1 MAARTPLWAIQ
12 QESHPQV
19 KFTEFGGWE
28 LPLQFQGI
36 VAEHQAVRSHCGVF
50 DVSHMGKLYVRGEGA
65 LAFLENL
72 VPSAL
77 ADLPENSGR
86 YTVLLHDTG
95 GIVDDLIVYR
105 LPDRTWLLIVNG
117 ATRTKDIAW
126 LQQHRPPNVDVE
138 DATTANVLLAVQG
151 PQAIALVQTLTE
163 GCLASLPR
171 FGCREYRIAGLPVWA
186 ARTGYTGE
194 DGLEILLRAEDS
206 PQLWLELV
214 AAGATPCGLGS
225 RDTLRLEAGL
235 PLYGQDLDETTSPL
249 VAGLGWLVHWERKGE
264 FIGRVA
270 LETERRQGILRK
282 RVALRGEGKT
292 IARPHYPIQN
302 ETETI
307 GEITSG
313 TLSPTLG
320 LPIAFGYVPPAYAN
334 VGQTLTVPVRD
345 RRGVFTV
352 VRPPFVATNPR

>member
-1 MAARTPLWAIQ
+1 MASRTPLWALQ
-12 QESHPQV
+12 QERHPQA

-36 VAEHQAVRSHCGVF
+36 VAEHQAVRSHCGLF
-50 DVSHMGKLYVRGEGA
+50 DVSHMGKLYVRGEKA

-77 ADLPENSGR
+77 SDLPENSGR
-86 YTVLLHDTG
+86 YTVLLNATG
-95 GIVDDLIVYR
+95 GILDDLIVYR
-105 LPDRTWLLIVNG
+105 LPDRTWLLIVNA
-117 ATRTKDIAW
+117 ATRPKDVAW
-126 LQQHRPPNVDVE
+126 LQQHLPPGVDLE
-138 DATTANVLLAVQG
+138 DATTAQVLLAVQG
-151 PQAIALVQTLTE
+151 PKAIATVQTLTE

-171 FGCREYRIAGLPVWA
+171 FGCQEYRMAGLPVWA

-194 DGLEILLRAEDS
+194 DGLEILLRAEDG
-206 PQLWLELV
+206 PHLWLALL
-214 AAGATPCGLGS
+214 ANGALPCGLGS

-249 VAGLGWLVHWERKGE
+249 VAGLGWLVHWERKGD
-264 FIGRVA
+264 FMGRAA
-270 LETERRQGILRK
+270 LETERQQGISRR
-282 RVALRGEGKT
+282 RVALQGEGKT
-292 IARPHYPIQN
+292 IARPHYPIQDGDQ
-302 ETETI
+302 TI

-320 LPIAFGYVPPAYAN
+320 IPIAFGYVPPQYARL
-334 VGQTLTVPVRD
+334 GQTLTVPVRD
-345 RRGVFTV
+345 RLGTFTV

>member
-1 MAARTPLWAIQ
+1 MAWSTPLRDRQ
-12 QESHPQV
+12 QTLHPQA

-36 VAEHQAVRSHCGVF
+36 VAEHQAVRSNCGLF
-50 DVSHMGKLYVRGEGA
+50 DVSHMGKLYLRGEGA
-65 LAFLENL
+65 LAYLEKL

-86 YTVLLHDTG
+86 YTVLLNETG
-95 GIVDDLIVYR
+95 GILDDLIVYR
-105 LPDRTWLLIVNG
+105 LPDRTWLLIVNA
-117 ATRTKDIAW
+117 ATRAKDLAW
-126 LQQHRPPNVDVE
+126 LQQHLPPNVTLE
-138 DATTANVLLAVQG
+138 DATTAHVLLAVQG
-151 PQAIALVQTLTE
+151 PKAIATVQTLTT
-163 GCLASLPR
+163 GCLASMPR
-171 FGCREYRIAGLPVWA
+171 FGCGVYTIAGSTAWA

-194 DGLEILLRAEDS
+194 DGLEILVSADHG
-206 PQLWLELV
+206 PHLWSELL
-214 AAGATPCGLGS
+214 AAGIPPCGLGS

-264 FIGRVA
+264 FIGRTA
-270 LETERRQGILRK
+270 LETERQQGIARK

-292 IARPHYPIQN
+292 IARPHYPIQIHG
-302 ETETI
+302 ETI

-313 TLSPTLG
+313 TLSPTLN
-320 LPIAFGYVPPAYAN
+320 LPIAFGYVSPTYSS

-345 RRGVFTV
+345 RQGTFTV
-352 VRPPFVATNPR
+352 VRGSFIGTQKG

>member
-1 MAARTPLWAIQ
+1 MADRTPLWDVQ
-12 QESHPQV
+12 RPQA

-36 VAEHQAVRSHCGVF
+36 VAEHQAVRSNCGVF
-50 DVSHMGKLYVRGEGA
+50 DVSHMGNLYVRGEGA
-65 LAFLENL
+65 LAYLENL

-86 YTVLLHDTG
+86 YTVLLNEAG
-95 GIVDDLIVYR
+95 GILDDLIVYR
-105 LPDRTWLLIVNG
+105 LPDRTWLLIVNA
-117 ATRTKDIAW
+117 ATRAQDVAW
-126 LQQHRPPNVDVE
+126 LQQHLPPQVDLE
-138 DATTANVLLAVQG
+138 DATTAHVLLAVQG
-151 PQAIALVQTLTE
+151 PKAIAAVQTLTA

-171 FGCREYRIAGLPVWA
+171 FGCGEYTMAGSTAWA

-194 DGLEILLRAEDS
+194 DGLEILVSADHG
-206 PQLWLELV
+206 PHLWSELL
-214 AAGATPCGLGS
+214 AAGVTPCGLGS

-249 VAGLGWLVHWERKGE
+249 AGGLGWLVHWERKGE
-264 FIGRVA
+264 FVGRAA
-270 LETERRQGILRK
+270 LEAERQQGIARK

-292 IARPHYPIQN
+292 IARPHYPIQVN
-302 ETETI
+302 GETV

-313 TLSPTLG
+313 TLSPTLS

-345 RRGVFTV
+345 RLGVFTV
-352 VRPPFVATNPR
+352 IRGPFVAANTR